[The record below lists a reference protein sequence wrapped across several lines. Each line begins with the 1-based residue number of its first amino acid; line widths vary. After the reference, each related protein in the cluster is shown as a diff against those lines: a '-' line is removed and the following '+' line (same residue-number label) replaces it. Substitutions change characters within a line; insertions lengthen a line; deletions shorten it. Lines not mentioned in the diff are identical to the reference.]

1 MCSLQRC
8 RKELVGAIVGIG
20 GEEDFDW
27 PKVGFDLYKAE
38 GAPGGVLLH
47 PMCFL
52 DVFQEL
58 IRQEGQT
65 YFTIII
71 APIGEIRAAMLG
83 K

>member
-27 PKVGFDLYKAE
+27 PKVGFD
-38 GAPGGVLLH
+38 LH